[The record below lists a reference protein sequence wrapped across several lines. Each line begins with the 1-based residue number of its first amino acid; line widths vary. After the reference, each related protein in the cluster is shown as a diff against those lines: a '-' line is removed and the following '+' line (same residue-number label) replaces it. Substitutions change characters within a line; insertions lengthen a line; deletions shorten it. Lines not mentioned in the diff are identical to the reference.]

1 MGKKIP
7 KMGIKSKSRKSQIP
21 RQASPGMADALFSTT
36 QQRVLGLLFGQ
47 PERSFYTQQLIELAG
62 AGGGSTQRE
71 LARLQACGLVLQSMV
86 GTQKHYR
93 ANPASPIFAELCAIA
108 RKTLGP
114 STALREA
121 LAPAASEVVFALLYG
136 SVAKG
141 TDHADSDLDV
151 MVLSDTMTLEDATAL
166 FEHAEQRLGRTV
178 HPTVYTLAEFRRR
191 RARPGSFVDKVLA
204 GENVVLLGSLD
215 DAR

>member
-1 MGKKIP
+1 
-7 KMGIKSKSRKSQIP
+7 
-21 RQASPGMADALFSTT
+21 
-36 QQRVLGLLFGQ
+36 
-47 PERSFYTQQLIELAG
+47 
-62 AGGGSTQRE
+62 
-71 LARLQACGLVLQSMV
+71 V

-114 STALREA
+114 SVALREA
-121 LAPAASEVVFALLYG
+121 LASAAAEVVFALLYG

-141 TDHADSDLDV
+141 TDRADSDLDV
-151 MVLSDTMTLEDATAL
+151 MVVSDTMTLEDAIAL
-166 FEHAEQRLGRTV
+166 FEPAEQRLGRTV

-191 RARPGSFVDKVLA
+191 RARPGAFVDKVLA
-204 GENVVLLGSLD
+204 GENVVLLGSPD

>member
-1 MGKKIP
+1 
-7 KMGIKSKSRKSQIP
+7 MGIQQKSRAKPAPPSA
-21 RQASPGMADALFSTT
+21 ASGMSDALFSKT

-71 LARLQACGLVLQSMV
+71 LARLQASGLVVQTLV

-108 RKTLGP
+108 RKALGP
-114 STALREA
+114 AAVLHEA
-121 LAPAASEVVFALLYG
+121 LLPHASDVTFALLYG

-141 TDHADSDLDV
+141 TDRADSDLDV
-151 MVLSDTMTLEDATAL
+151 MVVSDTMTLEHAIAL
-166 FEHAEQRLGRTV
+166 FEHAGQQLGRTV
-178 HPTVYTLAEFRRR
+178 QPTVYTLAEFRRR
-191 RARPGSFVDKVLA
+191 RARADGFVDKILA
-204 GENVVLLGSLD
+204 GEHVVLLGSLD